1 MSRDVLPD
9 LSDLVVLITGAGRGL
24 GRSAALH
31 LARCGAVV
39 GVVDIDGAT
48 AADTAAKV
56 TGQGGRAHAFTC
68 DVAGQKAFAAM
79 AADFARRC
87 GRIDAVVNNAALLKY
102 EPLES
107 VTEETV
113 DRMLGAGFKSAIW
126 GSQALVRH
134 MRPDVG
140 GAIVNLSSPV
150 VVRGYPNTLVYSAIK
165 SAVTSLTRTLAAELG
180 PRKIRVNAV
189 APGSVPTPGALGI
202 NDAAEYERRART
214 IPLRR
219 LGRESDNDKAVA
231 FLLSRDAEFINGAI
245 LQVDGG
251 IAASA

>member
-1 MSRDVLPD
+1 MVRETLPD
-9 LSDLVVLITGAGRGL
+9 LFDQVVLITGAGRGL

-39 GVVDIDGAT
+39 AVADIEGANAQAT
-48 AADTAAKV
+48 ATMIRSAG
-56 TGQGGRAHAFTC
+56 GQAHAFTC
-68 DVAGQKAFAAM
+68 DVAVQKAFEDM
-79 AADFARRC
+79 AAELAKRC
-87 GRIDAVVNNAALLKY
+87 GCIDAVVNNAALLKY

-107 VTEETV
+107 VSEETV

-140 GAIVNLSSPV
+140 GAIINMSSPV
-150 VVRGYPNTLVYSAIK
+150 IVRGYPNTLVYSAIK

-189 APGSVPTPGALGI
+189 APGSVPTPGAMGL
-202 NDAAEYERRART
+202 NSPEEYERRART

-219 LGRESDNDKAVA
+219 LGRESDNDKAIA
-231 FLLSRDAEFINGAI
+231 FLLSRDAEFINGAV